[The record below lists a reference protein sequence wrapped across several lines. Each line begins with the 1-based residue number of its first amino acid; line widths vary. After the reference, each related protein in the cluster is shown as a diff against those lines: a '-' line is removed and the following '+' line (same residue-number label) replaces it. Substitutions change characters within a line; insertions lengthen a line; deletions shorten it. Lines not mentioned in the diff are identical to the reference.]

1 MPAPPSSR
9 QRWRQPLARSRAVVN
24 YRADQTSPAPAAH
37 PMTDATLRYTPYD
50 GSRQPFSIGLNPL
63 DLADW
68 FEPDDRLLDELTEKD
83 RLFAT
88 RRDVV
93 FRAEAETRDAQS
105 EVLDLIADWLP
116 ARHPHLY
123 RRDQADMVVGDRH
136 RVALDTDAPPL
147 WTAARLVQ
155 DDLVLMR
162 NSPQGWR
169 LVAASLSFPS
179 AWSLAEKMSLPMDA
193 IHAHVPHFPGKMGE
207 RVARIFD
214 NLRVE
219 LPVWRLNWSIYDDAV
234 LHHPE
239 SKQGPRAWA
248 GEHGQFGESA
258 FIRVERQTLRKLPV
272 CGDIL
277 FTIRIYVDPVG
288 MFRAHP
294 RGAELAT
301 GLRAQLLAL
310 DEGQLR
316 YKGLLADR
324 EKIATELDRLTAA
337 SG

>member
-1 MPAPPSSR
+1 MNDQAP
-9 QRWRQPLARSRAVVN
+9 
-24 YRADQTSPAPAAH
+24 
-37 PMTDATLRYTPYD
+37 LRYTPYD

-68 FEPDDRLLDELTEKD
+68 FEPDERLVGELTEKD

-93 FRAEAETRDAQS
+93 FRAEAGTEAAQR
-105 EVLDLIADWLP
+105 EVLDLMADWLP
-116 ARHPHLY
+116 ARHPDLY
-123 RRDQADMVVGDRH
+123 RRADDDLIVGGSH
-136 RVALDTDAPPL
+136 RVALAGDDPPL
-147 WTAARLVQ
+147 FSAARLVQ

-162 NSPQGWR
+162 ASSAGWR

-179 AWSLAEKMSLPMDA
+179 AWSLAEKMSHPMDA
-193 IHAHVPHFPGKMGE
+193 IHAHVPHFPGRMGD

-219 LPVWRLNWSIYDDAV
+219 LPVWRLNWSLYDDAV

-248 GEHGQFGESA
+248 GNEGRFGETA

-272 CGDIL
+272 SGDIL

-288 MFRAHP
+288 LFRSHP
-294 RGAELAT
+294 RGRELAA
-301 GLRAQLLAL
+301 GLRSQLLGL

-324 EKIATELDRLTAA
+324 DRIAAELDRMAA
-337 SG
+337 I

>member
-1 MPAPPSSR
+1 
-9 QRWRQPLARSRAVVN
+9 
-24 YRADQTSPAPAAH
+24 
-37 PMTDATLRYTPYD
+37 MTDAALRYTPYD
-50 GSRQPFSIGLNPL
+50 GSRQPFTIGLNSL

-68 FEPDDRLLDELTEKD
+68 FEPDERLLTELDEKN
-83 RLFAT
+83 RLFAMH
-88 RRDVV
+88 RDVV
-93 FRAEAETRDAQS
+93 FRAEAGTEAAQQ
-105 EVLDLIADWLP
+105 EVLNLMADWLP
-116 ARHPHLY
+116 AQRPALY
-123 RRDQADMVVGDRH
+123 RRDGNALVIAESH
-136 RVALDTDAPPL
+136 RIKLDSGEPPL

-162 NSPQGWR
+162 PSPQGWR

-193 IHAHVPHFPGKMGE
+193 IHAHVPHFPGKMGD

-214 NLRVE
+214 NLKVE
-219 LPVWRLNWSIYDDAV
+219 LPVWRLNWSMYDDNH

-248 GEHGQFGESA
+248 GEQGQFGETA

-272 CGDIL
+272 SGDIL

-288 MFRAHP
+288 MFRTHP
-294 RGAELAT
+294 RGRELAA

-316 YKGLLADR
+316 YKGLKADR
-324 EKIATELDRLTAA
+324 ERIAAELARLAA
-337 SG
+337 EPPRP